1 MENQLFLET
10 SDNLLLKKD
19 FFSYTFEK
27 NTSVE
32 IRHEN
37 GQYFTHK
44 ELVNLII
51 DRVKITQDSKVLD
64 PTCGA
69 GAFLIEALH
78 KTSIN
83 NIYGVDIDKNALTLC
98 EQNLISKSN
107 IKSKNLFLGDFIKET
122 FFKKEFFDVIIG
134 NPPFKNLKSNGSDYN
149 PRHPIYKE
157 ALSGVANSATL
168 VLAKSYELLKEDGYL
183 GFVLPKNFL
192 RVDSF
197 KNIRNLI
204 LNKTKII
211 EIIDVDHHFKDVR
224 CDQILLIVQKKKLNF
239 EEQKKHFVKIT
250 PYKKG
255 IILEEQESYQIP
267 QSEFFNYSFYPVFYS
282 EETKKLAD
290 KLLTIDK
297 NLNDYAQIYRGI
309 SISSSHNSLSKDV
322 NLDKIKC
329 YRGDS
334 IKRFGLKYYLYLD
347 KSKLQPIEKN
357 KLEKLLKEKIV
368 IQNIFSKEGG
378 IYLNLSKAE
387 EVSLNTVTNII
398 PNAGIDPYVLTG
410 ILGSRLSNLFIIYVL
425 FLNSNFT
432 MHTDKAYLGK
442 IPIII
447 PEGEIKKQI
456 QEYVKKLL
464 KISDKYSKDFNETYA
479 KLNQII
485 YQIYGLSKIEIEIL
499 EDLLRRVMS
508 KKHG

>member
-10 SDNLLLKKD
+10 SNNLLLKKD

-44 ELVNLII
+44 ELVKMII
-51 DRVKITQDSKVLD
+51 DRVKITRDSKVLD

-83 NIYGVDIDKNALTLC
+83 NIYGVDIDEKALTLC

-107 IKSKNLFLGDFIKET
+107 IKSNNLFLGDFIKET

-134 NPPFKNLKSNGSDYN
+134 NPPFKNLRSNDSDYDTEY
-149 PRHPIYKE
+149 PIYEE

-168 VLAKSYELLKEDGYL
+168 VLAKSYELLKEGGYL

-197 KNIRNLI
+197 KKIRNLI

-211 EIIDVDHHFKDVR
+211 EIIDIDHHFKDVR
-224 CDQILLIVQKKKLNF
+224 CDQILLVVQKKKLDV
-239 EEQKKHFVKIT
+239 EEQKNHFVKIT

-267 QSEFFNYSFYPVFYS
+267 QSEFVNYSFYPVFYS

-290 KLLTIDK
+290 KLLSINK
-297 NLNDYAQIYRGI
+297 NLDDYSQVYRGI
-309 SISSSHNSLSKDV
+309 SISSSHNSLSKEIS
-322 NLDKIKC
+322 LSKIKC

-334 IKRFGLKYYLYLD
+334 IKRFGLKYHLYLD
-347 KSKLQPIEKN
+347 QSKLKPIEMN
-357 KLEKLLKEKIV
+357 KLRKLLKEKIV
-368 IQNIFSKEGG
+368 VQNIFSKEGG
-378 IYLNLSKAE
+378 IYLNLSGAE
-387 EVSLNTVTNII
+387 EISLDTVTNII
-398 PNAGIDPYVLTG
+398 PNEDIDPYVLTG
-410 ILGSRLSNLFIIYVL
+410 ILGSRLSNFFIIYVL

-442 IPIII
+442 IPIIL
-447 PEGEIKKQI
+447 PEEETKKQI
-456 QEYVKKLL
+456 QQYVKKLL
-464 KISDKYSKDFNETYA
+464 KINDKYSEDFNETYN
-479 KLNQII
+479 KLNQVI
-485 YQIYGLSKIEIEIL
+485 YQIYGLSKVEIKIL
-499 EDLLRRVMS
+499 EDLLRKVMS